1 MSAVAINRDMEY
13 FFVLS
18 ENKLKKIQIRLN
30 VSKMRCVLILYQI
43 QKGRIQEM
51 FLYVVKLK
59 INKIP

>member
-1 MSAVAINRDMEY
+1 
-13 FFVLS
+13 
-18 ENKLKKIQIRLN
+18 
-30 VSKMRCVLILYQI
+30 MRCVLILYQI